1 MSCQHQARH
10 GLARHLGSMIL
21 PKNLAYLLYTKWC
34 QTFGKT
40 ADILAV
46 QENLDAHALSA
57 RYRHHD

>member
-10 GLARHLGSMIL
+10 GLARHWGLMIFTKKPRL
-21 PKNLAYLLYTKWC
+21 SIVHQMVPNL
-34 QTFGKT
+34 GKT

>member
-1 MSCQHQARH
+1 MVIKRWKKTSLIYCTPNGAKP
-10 GLARHLGSMIL
+10 LA
-21 PKNLAYLLYTKWC
+21 
-34 QTFGKT
+34 KT